1 MKKSV
6 WIFLFAVLLPSV
18 VLGWLA
24 LRSAEEQQIVFE
36 RRTAELYQKE
46 TESLAVTVRDT
57 VDAERRVFGETVH
70 RLLAKGDPEAL
81 ARDFTN
87 TLADAWEM
95 KAVGFAINR
104 EGKLVSPSVAS
115 ASKKPEL
122 HRFLL
127 GNGGFLTS
135 TEPAIVYNWAG
146 DNSAYRNPKL
156 EQSRSKSATAQNAGG
171 SYPVAGNA
179 GSSGASKDIAQRSES
194 PAPESEIVAPAN
206 SSAVFANVPLTLGN
220 SSGVGPGIAGMDHL
234 FVQGAMNAGTAP
246 SLNGTTTI
254 ILSGGVQINCQVP
267 ANVSAFDFTPV
278 MSAPDPRNQ
287 AGIQICIPAGSAVV
301 NWMPQGITDFGK
313 QENLVLLPD
322 APEQSALLPIPMP
335 SIAPAGAA
343 AMPAQIEGAA
353 SKAVAIPKALPAPPP
368 KSANNVAPTDSVG
381 GKDAMRATGLA
392 DAAKK
397 MKPAELATDVPS
409 ARKAAGA
416 ITELK
421 PDTSARETA
430 MPQKPVEFPAAP
442 AAPAPTRTRAPQPAT
457 ASSERQQ
464 ALKATAPAPAATPLE
479 PEPLTK
485 AKDEPQGPP
494 AAKSPQG
501 MAAPVPAAT
510 LRKSDVLET
519 AKKNSDEAATPQTKT
534 GAATL
539 LLNNVINRQ
548 VEPQQVLGVQGPALS
563 TVMPEEAEFRSLTED
578 GDDGLVARFVQDRLN
593 LIFWV
598 RPPEAPEMVF
608 GCLIEAGH
616 FGDLWKDVL
625 ERHRSASRGS
635 YAGSEAKPG
644 FVLALLDDRG
654 RSVATQPASA
664 PVRDWKH
671 PFVAS
676 EIGEA
681 LPHWEAAL
689 YLASPTAL
697 ADSARGLWRTLAF
710 TIAGAVA
717 LIAFGGWLVVADA
730 RRQLALAQQKTD
742 FVSNVSHELK
752 TPLTSIRMFAELMHD
767 RPQPAEKQ
775 GQYLRI
781 ITVEAERLT
790 RLINNVLDFAK
801 IGRKQRRYEK
811 KPLDLHDVV
820 ARVWESQEL
829 HLREAGFTTRWEAAP
844 GPYPVLGDDDALAQ
858 VLVNLL
864 SNAEKYSTG
873 CKEVELHT
881 WLDDGHV
888 DIAVMDRGMGVP
900 NGDDRKI
907 FEAFYRA
914 HDSLNSGIQGSGL
927 GLTLAQRVA
936 HEHGGT
942 IKFERRDGGGSR
954 FTLRLPLAKP
964 ADS

>member
-46 TESLAVTVRDT
+46 TESLAGTVRDT
-57 VDAERRVFGETVH
+57 VEGERRAFGETVH
-70 RLLAKGDPEAL
+70 RLLANGDAQAL

-87 TLADAWEM
+87 TLTDAWPV
-95 KAVGFAINR
+95 KAVGFAIDS
-104 EGKLVSPSVAS
+104 EGKLVSPSATAS
-115 ASKKPEL
+115 SKNPEW
-122 HRFLL
+122 RQFLT
-127 GNGGFLTS
+127 GNSSFLTS
-135 TEPAIVYNWAG
+135 SEPAIVYNWQG
-146 DNSAYRNPKL
+146 DN
-156 EQSRSKSATAQNAGG
+156 QVRSKADNSRLRSFGNVDSQAIRRDELQRTAASKDGAPDLKPTVAIGGKAANANGYTGGLLAQDKSAESADRGLITKFSARSAPDAPLETAAQTEELRSQAPMKGAAAELRPATTFSPAAAPQQSAPAPKREQENAKSAAVSGVMIEGPAQRAMPPSPAGG
-171 SYPVAGNA
+171 SAPAPVVAKLNELKKRPLA
-179 GSSGASKDIAQRSES
+179 ELDAAAGASQSQPQPGAPKEGGDTRKALQQAAPFPASES
-194 PAPESEIVAPAN
+194 MEEKVPQAPAPMPQ
-206 SSAVFANVPLTLGN
+206 T
-220 SSGVGPGIAGMDHL
+220 
-234 FVQGAMNAGTAP
+234 
-246 SLNGTTTI
+246 
-254 ILSGGVQINCQVP
+254 
-267 ANVSAFDFTPV
+267 VSAGKP
-278 MSAPDPRNQ
+278 Q
-287 AGIQICIPAGSAVV
+287 ALKEAL
-301 NWMPQGITDFGK
+301 GK
-313 QENLVLLPD
+313 IE
-322 APEQSALLPIPMP
+322 
-335 SIAPAGAA
+335 AA
-343 AMPAQIEGAA
+343 AYAQ
-353 SKAVAIPKALPAPPP
+353 KATDMERNALPA
-368 KSANNVAPTDSVG
+368 
-381 GKDAMRATGLA
+381 M
-392 DAAKK
+392 
-397 MKPAELATDVPS
+397 
-409 ARKAAGA
+409 
-416 ITELK
+416 
-421 PDTSARETA
+421 
-430 MPQKPVEFPAAP
+430 
-442 AAPAPTRTRAPQPAT
+442 
-457 ASSERQQ
+457 
-464 ALKATAPAPAATPLE
+464 
-479 PEPLTK
+479 
-485 AKDEPQGPP
+485 
-494 AAKSPQG
+494 
-501 MAAPVPAAT
+501 
-510 LRKSDVLET
+510 
-519 AKKNSDEAATPQTKT
+519 
-534 GAATL
+534 
-539 LLNNVINRQ
+539 NRQ
-548 VEPQQVLGVQGPALS
+548 VEPQQLLNAPGTALS
-563 TVMPEEAEFRSLTED
+563 TVMPETAEFRSLTEESD
-578 GDDGLVARFVQDRLN
+578 EGMVARFVQDKLN
-593 LIFWV
+593 LIFWL

-616 FGDLWKDVL
+616 FSDLWKDVL
-625 ERHRSASRGS
+625 DRHRSSSRSS
-635 YAGSEAKPG
+635 YAGSEAKPE

-654 RSVATQPASA
+654 RPAATQPASA

-676 EIGEA
+676 EIGEV

-697 ADSARGLWRTLAF
+697 ADTARGLWRTLAF

-775 GQYLRI
+775 NQYLRI

-811 KPLDLHDVV
+811 KALDLHAVV

-864 SNAEKYSTG
+864 SNAEKYSTER
-873 CKEVELHT
+873 KEVELHT

-936 HEHGGT
+936 HEHGGE
-942 IKFERRDGGGSR
+942 IRFERRDGGGSR

-964 ADS
+964 PTS